1 MTGAEIVYWGVLI
14 CLTYLICVYS
24 AFVLLLIPSAIE
36 AFYLNRQERNEDF
49 DAIADSPFTIP
60 VSIIVPA
67 FNEEVMIRATV
78 SSLLRLNYPQY
89 EVIVVNDGSNDGTIA
104 KLRAQ
109 FDLEPCEFF
118 MRKVFKTGR
127 VRNKFRSRSHGSLIV
142 LDKENGGKAD
152 ALNCGINAAR
162 YRYICTVDADTVF
175 YPNALA
181 RAMRLVL
188 RDPARIIGVTSNI
201 TISRKPEETALAAE
215 TPLTA
220 FQLLDYLRAF
230 LINRLGWSRLHF
242 MLCSVGAFAVWR
254 RDVAVELGGFSGKFT
269 CEDIEFTF
277 RAHEHFLRNKRSY
290 KILALSESVGRTE
303 GPDTI
308 GRLVSQRARW
318 QRVISETLWHY
329 RHMMLN
335 PRYGTVGLLGL
346 PFYVIVEVAAP
357 VFQALALILIPLA
370 LWIGVPVRDLL
381 MTLLAIT
388 LANGVLNN
396 AALFLNDIE
405 ARSYRKRD
413 LMLLILLGPLDLFT
427 YRLVLFYAQMKGL
440 IGFLRGDKS
449 WHKFKRNIRP
459 DQAR

>member
-1 MTGAEIVYWGVLI
+1 VTGAEIVYWGVLI